1 MLPKFS
7 VPNSIVHILNKFLLN
22 NEADIRN
29 AYSCLLSNAGNQ
41 KHFAF
46 RGESSQLKDPFSKLL
61 DSFSIT
67 PTTKAIDLPV
77 LLKSS
82 DSKPTI
88 VVCAMDSLPPEP
100 ESDYWLKNAL
110 RPDEGVQLWIPFS
123 LCEPWNSPKG
133 SMASNLNFFKP
144 LIEAYNVYVTDIF
157 KLFFRISS
165 NGKYLKSN
173 QIPAY
178 QNLISGGGVNIHK
191 LILKEEISVLKP
203 AAIVTL
209 GSAATNKLFDLSV
222 LKPECLHNSFKNSI
236 PAYSTPF
243 DIPHFP
249 IPHISN
255 AANGAKTKFIN
266 QFNLARIAGQSPN
279 TVIAKYLIQSINNC

>member
-1 MLPKFS
+1 MLPEFS
-7 VPNSIVHILNKFLLN
+7 VPEAVVHILNKYLLN
-22 NEADIRN
+22 NETDILN
-29 AYSCLLSNAGNQ
+29 AYSRLLTNAGTQ
-41 KHFAF
+41 QHFAF
-46 RGESSQLKDPFSKLL
+46 RGDSSQLMDPFNRLL
-61 DSFSIT
+61 ASFPNP
-67 PTTKAIDLPV
+67 PTTKAMDLPV

-144 LIEAYNVYVTDIF
+144 LIEAYNIYVTDIY

-178 QNLISGGGVNIHK
+178 QNLISADGINIHK
-191 LILKEEISVLKP
+191 QILKEEISGLKP

-209 GSAATNKLFDLSV
+209 GSAATNKLFDLSS
-222 LKPECLHNSFKNSI
+222 LKPAYLNNSFKNSF
-236 PAYSTPF
+236 PAYRTPF

-255 AANGAKTKFIN
+255 AANGAKSKFIN

-279 TVIAKYLIQSINNC
+279 TAIANHLIQSINNL